1 MADLFRMDGK
11 TALITGAGRGIGKAI
26 AKAFAG
32 QGAELLL
39 TSRNEEKLRLT
50 AQELTAEGAKCLPV
64 PYQLPGLGAAGPG
77 CGKAYDCKGGK
88 GLYALC
94 HLHKCHICPPQ
105 PGVLFQHKGCAGV
118 HHEVLRG

>member
-1 MADLFRMDGK
+1 MADPFRMDGK

-50 AQELTAEGAKCLPV
+50 AQELTAEGAKCRYFPADLSCMEDR
-64 PYQLPGLGAAGPG
+64 LL
-77 CGKAYDCKGGK
+77 CKQRR
-88 GLYALC
+88 LYR
-94 HLHKCHICPPQ
+94 
-105 PGVLFQHKGCAGV
+105 LF
-118 HHEVLRG
+118 LSYTNRR